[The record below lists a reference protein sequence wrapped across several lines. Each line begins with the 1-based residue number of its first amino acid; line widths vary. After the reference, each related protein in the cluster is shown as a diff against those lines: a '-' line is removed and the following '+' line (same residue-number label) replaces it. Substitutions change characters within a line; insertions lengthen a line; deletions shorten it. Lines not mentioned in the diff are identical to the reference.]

1 MDPDIHCHIIFIS
14 QDMEATWVSTDRW
27 MDVEGVMYIYKVQYY
42 TVIKQSEILPFATIW
57 MDLENSMLSEI
68 SQREKDN
75 YCLI

>member
-1 MDPDIHCHIIFIS
+1 
-14 QDMEATWVSTDRW
+14 

-42 TVIKQSEILPFATIW
+42 TVIKQSEILPFATVR